1 MQILFE
7 LGEGFGLNRVLD
19 VNQKLYLV
27 ELGNEVADIV
37 KSRGRTRL
45 WLLRVDQVAI
55 KTAPIR
61 WRLLML
67 TNDHF

>member
-19 VNQKLYLV
+19 VNRKWYLV
-27 ELGNEVADIV
+27 ELVNEVADIV
-37 KSRGRTRL
+37 KSRGQTCL

-55 KTAPIR
+55 ETTR
-61 WRLLML
+61 SVGGC
-67 TNDHF
+67 

>member
-19 VNQKLYLV
+19 VNRKWYLV
-27 ELGNEVADIV
+27 ELVNEVADIV
-37 KSRGRTRL
+37 KSRGQTCL

-55 KTAPIR
+55 ET
-61 WRLLML
+61 
-67 TNDHF
+67 TQSVGSC